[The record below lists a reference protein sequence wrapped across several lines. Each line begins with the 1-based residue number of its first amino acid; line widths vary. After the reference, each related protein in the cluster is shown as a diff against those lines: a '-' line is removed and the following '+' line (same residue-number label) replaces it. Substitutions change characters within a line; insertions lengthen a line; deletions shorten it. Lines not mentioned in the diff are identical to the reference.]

1 MSGVSR
7 RIGFG
12 PFILDEDTREL
23 RHGTD
28 PVHLTRK
35 AFELLTFLLEERPR
49 VVSKAALQDR
59 LWPKTFVSDANLPI
73 LIAEIRGAL
82 GDTARQPTFIRTV
95 HGVGYAFC
103 GAASIAES
111 SVPVAPPAS
120 SSCWLVSKTRHAAL
134 HDGENVIGRD
144 PAGDV
149 WLDGRGVSRRHARI
163 LVQGTAATL
172 EDLGSKNG
180 TWIGK
185 ERLAA
190 KRVLADG
197 DQIRFGAV
205 IVTFRLS
212 SVGDTT
218 DSVGSM

>member
-1 MSGVSR
+1 MAGVRR

-23 RHGTD
+23 RNGAETL
-28 PVHLTRK
+28 HLTRK
-35 AFELLTFLLEERPR
+35 AFELLTFLLEERPG
-49 VVSKAALQDR
+49 VVSKTALQER
-59 LWPKTFVSDANLPI
+59 LWPKTFVSEANLPI

-82 GDTARQPTFIRTV
+82 GDTARKPTFIRTV

-103 GAASIAES
+103 GTASIAES
-111 SVPVAPPAS
+111 RPGSAAVPS
-120 SSCWLVSKTRHAAL
+120 SPCWLVSKTRQVAL

-163 LVQGTAATL
+163 LVQGTNATV

-180 TWIGK
+180 TWVGK
-185 ERLAA
+185 ERLKS

-205 IVTFRLS
+205 IVTFRLWS
-212 SVGDTT
+212 AGETT
-218 DSVGSM
+218 DSVGSL